1 MPLSRHPRRVT
12 HRNGPWR
19 VAPCLEQTSLP
30 SSIPVCA
37 PRPPRVAL
45 RLPSGA
51 PPTGL
56 GVSPCT
62 DAGEPSGTPT
72 VGARRYWWPP
82 GRQRRW
88 DLWIVDRWLPFR
100 RRFRGVRPVRVPPNG
115 RAAPVRL
122 RLEQY
127 VPAPKRASR
136 RGPGAC
142 RGPRSGKFSGGNRDG
157 PGGAAGTLAP
167 PSPGRVRLAPLP
179 RYTCST
185 PLGGWRP
192 GLLGGPR

>member
-1 MPLSRHPRRVT
+1 
-12 HRNGPWR
+12 
-19 VAPCLEQTSLP
+19 VA
-30 SSIPVCA
+30 
-37 PRPPRVAL
+37 
-45 RLPSGA
+45 
-51 PPTGL
+51 
-56 GVSPCT
+56 
-62 DAGEPSGTPT
+62 
-72 VGARRYWWPP
+72 P

-88 DLWIVDRWLPFR
+88 DLWIVDRWLPFH

-136 RGPGAC
+136 CGAGAC

-157 PGGAAGTLAP
+157 PGGAAGMLAP

-179 RYTCST
+179 RYTCSA
-185 PLGGWRP
+185 PLEGWRP
-192 GLLGGPR
+192 GLLRGPALGSYLVDSASSHMLVSKIKPCMSKYKHSFTVKLRMAH

>member
-1 MPLSRHPRRVT
+1 MPLSRYSRRVT
-12 HRNGPWR
+12 HRASHR
-19 VAPCLEQTSLP
+19 VAPCLEQPSLP

-56 GVSPCT
+56 GVLPPYGCQRAFGHSHRR
-62 DAGEPSGTPT
+62 GEKVLVAS
-72 VGARRYWWPP
+72 

-88 DLWIVDRWLPFR
+88 DLWIVDRWLPFH

-122 RLEQY
+122 LLEQY
-127 VPAPKRASR
+127 VPAPTRASR
-136 RGPGAC
+136 CAPGAC

-167 PSPGRVRLAPLP
+167 PLPGRVRLAPLP
-179 RYTCST
+179 RYTCSA
-185 PLGGWRP
+185 PLGGRRP